1 MSKSFSELVEQLNK
15 RSIQE
20 KRSEA
25 DDPYSKDP
33 QEDESKEL
41 KPRAKGERDFKDA
54 HKVDKKAHVVASDDV
69 FTGST
74 KPGGPHKGHEKAGEP
89 ITKQGSSDIKV
100 THDGSKTP
108 DKSKAIPK
116 RFGDLRVVNPIKE
129 EVELDEVTVA
139 NAAKAF
145 DIKKQAVAL
154 KAKIAKLKNTPGDAA
169 HMKMID
175 AKRSFD
181 KKIAALQALDVDAY
195 EIKKLKESSL
205 DEAKVDLEETAFQD
219 IQKIAK
225 SKREGRVKF
234 ATGRYESVDPEI
246 ASALV
251 SAHGKLNSANKQK
264 FEQTVNKDFTG
275 MMKMVDFAMSNK

>member
-74 KPGGPHKGHEKAGEP
+74 KPVGPHKGHEKAGEP

-116 RFGDLRVVNPIKE
+116 RFGDLRVVNP
-129 EVELDEVTVA
+129 V
-139 NAAKAF
+139 
-145 DIKKQAVAL
+145 
-154 KAKIAKLKNTPGDAA
+154 
-169 HMKMID
+169 
-175 AKRSFD
+175 
-181 KKIAALQALDVDAY
+181 
-195 EIKKLKESSL
+195 KESV
-205 DEAKVDLEETAFQD
+205 ELEETAFQD

-275 MMKMVDFAMSNK
+275 MMKMVDFAMSKK